1 PRTRVR
7 LHNWW
12 SAPKT
17 MGFVKGLDPH
27 SAHASWMENLPWTRL
42 AGVTPPEGLKSP
54 VDYAR
59 YAVLPPD
66 AARELAGDGNFG
78 GAYQRP

>member
-1 PRTRVR
+1 
-7 LHNWW
+7 
-12 SAPKT
+12 
-17 MGFVKGLDPH
+17 ME
-27 SAHASWMENLPWTRL
+27 AHAGARV
-42 AGVTPPEGLKSP
+42 AGVTPPEGRKSP

-78 GAYQRP
+78 GAYQRPDEDVLAMWRIAVEETRGLIEGPWG

>member
-1 PRTRVR
+1 
-7 LHNWW
+7 
-12 SAPKT
+12 
-17 MGFVKGLDPH
+17 

-42 AGVTPPEGLKSP
+42 AGVTPPEGRKSP

-78 GAYQRP
+78 GAYQRPDEDVRAMWRIAVEETRGLIEGPWG